1 MEDFAPERTI
11 WQHLHKTAFTQS
23 WVDVN
28 GVKTRYVQA
37 GPADGVPVIMIHG
50 TAGTWEC
57 FCANLESHAQHFN
70 CFALDMVGSGFSDK
84 PDVDYEIPFYVDHV
98 RGFMAA
104 LGIAN
109 ASLIGVSLGAW
120 IASKLAIDHPECVRS
135 LTLLA
140 ASGLLVNHETM
151 GGIRG
156 QRTKA
161 VDDPSWDNIRNVFTS
176 LIHDERNRIQDLI
189 FIRQAVYRQP
199 EMKMAMAHILCLQ
212 DPEIRTRNT
221 IPAEDWKRIQAPT
234 LIITAPDDKEDY
246 YQTSLA
252 IAKLIADAQTFEIR
266 GVRHW
271 ANFEKPEAFNPV
283 SLDFLMRKAVARAA

>member
-1 MEDFAPERTI
+1 MADFVPERTI
-11 WQHLHKTAFTQS
+11 WQHLHKTAFAQG

-28 GVKTRYVQA
+28 GVKTRYVQT

-57 FCANLESHAQHFN
+57 FCANLESHSQRFN
-70 CFALDMVGSGFSDK
+70 CYALDMVGSGFTDK
-84 PDVDYEIPFYVDHV
+84 PDVDYEIPFYVEHV

-104 LGIAN
+104 LGISN

-176 LIHDERNRIQDLI
+176 LIHDERNRIQDLV

-199 EMKMAMAHILCLQ
+199 EMKTAMAHILCLQ

-221 IPAEDWKRIQAPT
+221 VPTEDWKRIQAPT

-252 IAKLIADAQTFEIR
+252 IAKLIPDAQTFEIR

-271 ANFEKPEAFNPV
+271 ANFEKPEMFNAV